1 MTEVHNKTA
10 LGVDEELW
18 RATFAEFKSQAL
30 RTFQSNLFDL
40 ASGGWVDVG
49 LAAAAAGE
57 TKEWSD
63 VWPQQQWHIAFEIL
77 VGFINE
83 LYPGLLYLKNQ

>member
-1 MTEVHNKTA
+1 MTERDTKAA

-18 RATFAEFKSQAL
+18 KATFAEFKSQAL
-30 RTFQSNLFDL
+30 RTFQSNLFDI

-57 TKEWSD
+57 VREWSD

-77 VGFINE
+77 VRLVVIGRFTMFSN
-83 LYPGLLYLKNQ
+83 